1 MIVYKQTIQTE
12 DCDIYQHMN
21 TLKYMEKFYMA
32 ADDYMIKYGITD
44 PILAAKGIGCAY
56 LEFNTKFMKEVFE
69 GTGIVID
76 VSVQEIGSKVVTIL
90 LKMLDAKS
98 EQQLSEAVL
107 KFLFFDLTTRKSMK
121 LSNEK
126 ILALNLDWVNDK

>member
-1 MIVYKQTIQTE
+1 MIVYKQTIQPE

-21 TLKYMEKFYMA
+21 TLKYMEKFYVA
-32 ADDYMIKYGITD
+32 ADEYMIKYGITD

-56 LEFNTKFMKEVFE
+56 LEFNTKFIKEVFA
-69 GTGIVID
+69 GTEIVID
-76 VSVQEIGSKVVTIL
+76 VSVQEIGSKVVTII
-90 LKMLDAKS
+90 LKMVENKS

-121 LSNEK
+121 LTDEK
-126 ILALNLDWVNDK
+126 ILALKLDWANSK

>member
-1 MIVYKQTIQTE
+1 MIIYKQTVLRE

-21 TLKYMEKFYMA
+21 TLKYMEKFYSA

-56 LEFNTKFMKEVFE
+56 LEFNTKFLKEVFE
-69 GTGIVID
+69 GTTIAID

-121 LSNEK
+121 LTDEKVKALNIDWENEK
-126 ILALNLDWVNDK
+126 

>member
-1 MIVYKQTIQTE
+1 MIIYKQTVQPE

-21 TLKYMEKFYMA
+21 TLKYMEKFYVA
-32 ADDYMIKYGITD
+32 ADDYFIKYGITD

-56 LEFNTKFMKEVFE
+56 LEFNTKFMKEVFA
-69 GTGIVID
+69 GTAIVID
-76 VSVQEIGSKVVTIL
+76 ISVKEVGAKVVTIL

-98 EQQLSEAVL
+98 EQALSEAVL

-121 LSNEK
+121 LTDEK
-126 ILALNLDWVNDK
+126 ILALNLEWVNDM